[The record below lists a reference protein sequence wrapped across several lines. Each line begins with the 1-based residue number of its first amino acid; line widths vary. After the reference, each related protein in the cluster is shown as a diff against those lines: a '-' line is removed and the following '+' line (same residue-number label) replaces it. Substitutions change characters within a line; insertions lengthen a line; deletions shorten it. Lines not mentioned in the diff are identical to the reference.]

1 MKQNKDRDFL
11 NAALV
16 AKVPIELFF
25 SLVASLILIFS
36 ICVSIRLEVQNQPQT
51 VNEVIPYVLP
61 TFVTAIITIP
71 FIVLLFS
78 TVLSLMTIKTDIDVW
93 QSIRLTVRLQFSLV
107 RQVGSS
113 VGAQGSIAKLSNMR
127 RLSSFVWVRHS
138 GEVIICIRQDLRAD
152 INTLV
157 DRNAM
162 NNIANDIANITNK
175 TYSSFETRTVND
187 KFIFNHFKRFEVA
200 ELI

>member
-1 MKQNKDRDFL
+1 MKKNKDQDFI
-11 NAALV
+11 NASLV
-16 AKVPIELFF
+16 SKVPIELFF
-25 SLVASLILIFS
+25 SLVAGLILISS
-36 ICVSIRLEVQNQPQT
+36 ISVNLNLEAQNQPQT
-51 VNEVIPYVLP
+51 IDEVFFYLLPVLLT
-61 TFVTAIITIP
+61 TFVCVP
-71 FIVLLFS
+71 FIIS
-78 TVLSLMTIKTDIDVW
+78 PIATAMSLATSKVDINVW
-93 QSIRLTVRLQFSLV
+93 MSVKLTARLQFSLI
-107 RQVGSS
+107 RQVGSNF
-113 VGAQGSIAKLSNMR
+113 GAQGSIAKMSNMR